1 VCNSSMT
8 VSIRTATGP
17 HGVARLGSLRVWVI
31 TRTAAGTA
39 ARRREDDMAFT
50 SRRTTQVLALS
61 AAALA
66 AVGLAACGSSKK
78 SSGSSSSSSGGASG
92 ANAITIG
99 TTDQTVALDPA
110 GSYDNGSLLLE
121 DNVYQFLMN
130 VPAGGKAPE
139 PDAAQSCSFTQ
150 PTEYTCKLKSG
161 LKFSN
166 GDPLTATDVAF
177 SYNRINTIN
186 DPNGPA
192 SLIGN
197 MKSVKAADPSTVVFT
212 LKNPNDQTWPFV
224 LGTSAGPI
232 VDSKIFPANKLLS
245 DDKAIGSGPFALGSY
260 QKNQLVQLKANPNYT
275 GPNKAK
281 TANITLKYYTESTNM
296 KLDVQ
301 SGAIDIAWR
310 SLAPTDVGSLKNDSK
325 VKVLTGAGGELRYM
339 VFNFKTMPGNTDAQK
354 LAIRQAIA
362 YSVDRNDLAQN
373 VYKGTFQPA
382 YSMIPQGIAYATE
395 PFKDVYGSAPDKSKA
410 QQVLQ
415 AAGVTT
421 PLKLNIDYTTDH
433 YGSTSADEWNQIKRQ
448 LESTGLF
455 TVNLK
460 GTAWTTYNAER
471 VKDTY
476 SIYQLG
482 WFPDFVDGD
491 NYLGPFLAE
500 NNFVHAHYCDP
511 SAKNRPCDKDGTLP
525 LLTAEETK
533 SGSERATAFTD
544 LQKTLATGTLPLLPL
559 LSGKQVAVTGTKI
572 SGVQETLDPT
582 YQFRM
587 WLFSKS

>member
-1 VCNSSMT
+1 MT
-8 VSIRTATGP
+8 
-17 HGVARLGSLRVWVI
+17 RLGSLRVWLQPHGPD
-31 TRTAAGTA
+31 AGTV
-39 ARRREDDMAFT
+39 ARWREDDMAFT
-50 SRRTTQVLALS
+50 SRRSTKALALS

-66 AVGLAACGSSKK
+66 AVGLAACGSAKK
-78 SSGSSSSSSGGASG
+78 SSGSSTGASG
-92 ANAITIG
+92 NKAITIG
-99 TTDQTVALDPA
+99 TTDQVVALDPA

-121 DNVYQFLMN
+121 DNIYQFLMS
-130 VPAGGKAPE
+130 VPAGSKAPQ
-139 PDAAQSCSFTQ
+139 PDAAQSCSYTQ

-166 GDPLTATDVAF
+166 GDPLTADDVVF
-177 SYNRINTIN
+177 SYNRLNKIN

-192 SLIGN
+192 SLIVN
-197 MKSVKAADPSTVVFT
+197 MKSVKATDPSTVVFT

-232 VDSKIFPANKLLS
+232 VDSKVFPADKLLA
-245 DDKAIGSGPFALGSY
+245 DDKVIGSGPFAIGSY
-260 QKNQLVQLKANPNYT
+260 NKNQLVQLKANTNYA
-275 GPNKAK
+275 GSNKAK
-281 TANITLKYYTESTNM
+281 TSNITLKYYTESSNL

-310 SLAPTDVGSLKNDSK
+310 SLAPTDVDSLKSDSK
-325 VKVLTGAGGELRYM
+325 VKVLTGSGGELRYM
-339 VFNFKTMPGNTDAQK
+339 VFNFKTMPGNSDAQK

-362 YSVDRNDLAQN
+362 SSVDRSDLANN
-373 VYKGTFQPA
+373 VYKGTYQPS
-382 YSMIPQGIAYATE
+382 YSMIPQGIADATA
-395 PFKDVYGSAPDKSKA
+395 PFKDTYGSAPDKTKA

-415 AAGVTT
+415 TAGVTT
-421 PLKLNIDYTTDH
+421 PLTLNIDYTTDH
-433 YGSTSADEWNQIKRQ
+433 YGPTSADEWNEVKRQ
-448 LESTGLF
+448 LEATGLF
-455 TVNLK
+455 KVNLK

-511 SAKNRPCDKDGTLP
+511 GAKNRPCDKDGVLP
-525 LLTAEETK
+525 LLTTEETQ
-533 SGSERATAFTD
+533 SGAARTAAFAQA
-544 LQKTLATGTLPLLPL
+544 QKTLATGTLPLLPL
-559 LSGKQVAVTGTKI
+559 LSGKQVAVTGTSI